1 MRYRLI
7 VAYDGTDFSGWQV
20 QKHIASV
27 AQTMQD
33 RFKILFNRDITLIG
47 ASRTDA
53 GVHALGQV
61 AAFSADLSIDTSL
74 MMNAWNDALPET
86 IVIRSLEHAQEV
98 FHPIYGVAQKTYRYR
113 FFLERPL
120 PFVERYGW
128 FFRYQVDLELLQ
140 EALQLFVGTHD
151 FRSFCTGV
159 DMGENTIRTIES
171 IELHKEEASGSWQ
184 ITVKGPGFLR
194 HMIRRIV
201 GASLDVASKKKVS
214 VARLKAI
221 LEEKNPEQA
230 LTNAPAKGLCL
241 DSIVYKK
248 CIE

>member
-1 MRYRLI
+1 MKYKLLI
-7 VAYDGTDFSGWQV
+7 AYDGTHFSGWQV
-20 QKHIASV
+20 QKHAPSV

-33 RFKILFNRDITLIG
+33 RFKALFNKEITLIG

-53 GVHALGQV
+53 GVHAMGQV
-61 AAFSADLSIDTSL
+61 AAFSVDLPVDVVQ

-86 IVIRSLEHAQEV
+86 IVIRSLEKV
-98 FHPIYGVAQKTYRYR
+98 DDRFHPIYGVAQKVYKYR
-113 FFLERPL
+113 FFLGRPL
-120 PFVERYGW
+120 PFDQAYGW
-128 FFRYQVDLELLQ
+128 FFRYCLDVNLLH

-159 DMGENTIRTIES
+159 EMGENTVRTIES
-171 IELHKEEASGSWQ
+171 IEVHQEDSSGSWL
-184 ITVKGPGFLR
+184 IIVKGPGFLR

-201 GASLDVASKKKVS
+201 GASFDVASKKRVTIAK
-214 VARLKAI
+214 LKSI

-241 DSIVYKK
+241 YSIVYKK
-248 CIE
+248 

>member
-1 MRYRLI
+1 MRYKLI
-7 VAYDGTDFSGWQV
+7 VAYEGTHYSGWQV
-20 QKHIASV
+20 QKHAPSI

-33 RFKILFNRDITLIG
+33 RFKALFNREITLIG

-53 GVHALGQV
+53 GVHAMGQV
-61 AAFSADLSIDTSL
+61 AAFSVDLPIDTSQ
-74 MMNAWNDALPET
+74 MMNAWNDALPES
-86 IVIRSLEHAQEV
+86 IVIRSLEQTEGA
-98 FHPIYGVAQKTYRYR
+98 FHPIYGVAQKVYQYR

-128 FFRYQVDLELLQ
+128 FFRYSLDVDLLQ

-151 FRSFCTGV
+151 FRSFCTGI

-171 IELHKEEASGSWQ
+171 IELCKEELSGSWQ

-201 GASLDVASKKKVS
+201 GASFDVASKRMVTIS
-214 VARLKAI
+214 ALKAI

-241 DSIVYKK
+241 QSIFYKK
-248 CIE
+248 

>member
-20 QKHIASV
+20 QKHAPSV

-33 RFKILFNRDITLIG
+33 RFKLLFNREITLIG

-53 GVHALGQV
+53 GVHAMGQV
-61 AAFSADLSIDTSL
+61 AAFSTDLPIETSQ

-86 IVIRSLEHAQEV
+86 IVIRSLEQV
-98 FHPIYGVAQKTYRYR
+98 QDSFHPIYGVAQKVYHYR

-128 FFRYQVDLELLQ
+128 FFRYAIDLELLQ

-151 FRSFCTGV
+151 FRSFCTGI

-171 IELHKEEASGSWQ
+171 IDLCKNESLGSWQ

-201 GASLDVASKKKVS
+201 GASFDVASKKTVTL
-214 VARLKAI
+214 ADLKAI

-241 DSIVYKK
+241 QSICYKK
-248 CIE
+248 

>member
-1 MRYRLI
+1 MRYKLL
-7 VAYDGTDFSGWQV
+7 VAYDGTPFSGWQV
-20 QKHIASV
+20 QKHAPSV

-33 RFKILFNRDITLIG
+33 RFKALFNKEIILIG

-53 GVHALGQV
+53 GVHAMGQV
-61 AAFSADLSIDTSL
+61 AAFSVDLPIETSQ
-74 MMNAWNDALPET
+74 MMNAWNDALPQT
-86 IVIRSLEHAQEV
+86 IVIRSLEQTEDS
-98 FHPIYGVAQKTYRYR
+98 FHPIYGVAQKVYQYR

-128 FFRYQVDLELLQ
+128 FFRYSLDVDLLQ

-151 FRSFCTGV
+151 FRSFCTGI

-171 IELHKEEASGSWQ
+171 IELYQEKLSGSWQ

-201 GASLDVASKKKVS
+201 GASFDVASKRV
-214 VARLKAI
+214 VTIAALKAI

-241 DSIVYKK
+241 QSIFYKK
-248 CIE
+248 